1 MQLKYPVRIEP
12 LSGPKGGYLVTVP
25 DLPDCM
31 ADGETP
37 EEALA
42 NIREAIASWIES
54 AEAWGMPVP
63 APSITRVPE
72 AV

>member
-1 MQLKYPVRIEP
+1 MQLRYPVRIEP
-12 LSGPKGGYLVTVP
+12 LGGAEGGYLVTVP

-31 ADGETP
+31 ADGATP

-42 NIREAIASWIES
+42 NIGEAIASWIEA

-63 APSITRVPE
+63 APSVRVSE
-72 AV
+72 AA